1 MTVLPAHRPSSEHPV
16 VQEPEGVATVKAVV
30 VGIIFLVI
38 FFFAT
43 LWSVRIFQSEER
55 TIAPQGTISPP
66 KEIGDPQIGIVNQRL
81 FELQREAEQ
90 KRTEQ
95 RDRLNSY
102 GWVDR
107 ENRII
112 HIPIDRAMEKLSQGS
127 QK

>member
-1 MTVLPAHRPSSEHPV
+1 MTVLPTHQPSSEYPV
-16 VQEPEGVATVKAVV
+16 MQEPEGVATGKAVV

>member
-1 MTVLPAHRPSSEHPV
+1 MTVLPTHRPSSEPPV

-30 VGIIFLVI
+30 VGIICLVI

-66 KEIGDPQIGIVNQRL
+66 REIGNPQIGIVNQRL
-81 FELQREAEQ
+81 FDLQREAEQ

-95 RDRLNSY
+95 LDRLNSY

-107 ENRII
+107 DNRII
-112 HIPIDRAMEKLSQGS
+112 HIPIDRAMEKLSEGS
-127 QK
+127 KK

>member
-1 MTVLPAHRPSSEHPV
+1 MTVLPTHRPPSEHPV